1 MLFRSSFFVPFSLIS
16 RFEYFLDK
24 EDLKCQKE
32 FGNFGACI
40 EISVNKDE
48 FIKFYD
54 FCKVFLIDEF
64 KFLSIPLF
72 AKDILKDF

>member
-1 MLFRSSFFVPFSLIS
+1 MNQDELKNGFCADYKCENINNQADCTDNKECECEEKS
-16 RFEYFLDK
+16 DK
-24 EDLKCQKE
+24 NSQ
-32 FGNFGACI
+32 N
-40 EISVNKDE
+40 DE